1 MTQPKPDLIPVIDA
15 EIISPSQW
23 AAKPK
28 SLEERVRDEIG
39 EAEAATAIAICDELA
54 TCSDSLKAICERIT
68 GKDGEQERC
77 RFNRWRLRS
86 DALTTMYTRARCSRA
101 DVIADEIIE
110 IVDSEPDPHKARAKM
125 DARKW
130 VAGKFNRGMYGDDPI
145 TVQGP
150 DGGAIKHEMEHRS
163 GVLEELSRRLAK
175 KAKALAREKKE
186 TGGEGEYGFENEG
199 GEGDGNNPPLILP
212 SRT

>member
-28 SLEERVRDEIG
+28 SLEQQLRDEIG
-39 EAEAATAIAICDELA
+39 DDAATVALAICDEIA
-54 TCSDSLKAICERIT
+54 VTTKSTKDIAAEVT
-68 GKDGEQERC
+68 GKSVDAAERQ
-77 RFNRWRLRS
+77 FHRWRVRS
-86 DALTTMYTRARCSRA
+86 TALSQLYARARLSRA
-101 DVIADEIIE
+101 DVIADEIIQ
-110 IVDSEPDPHKARAKM
+110 IVDTEPDPHKARAKM

-130 VAGKFNRGMYGDDPI
+130 VAGKLNRGLYGDDPI

-150 DGGAIKHEMEHRS
+150 DGGAIKHEHEHRS

>member
-1 MTQPKPDLIPVIDA
+1 MQPKPDLIPVIDA

-28 SLEERVRDEIG
+28 SLEDQIRDDVG
-39 EAEAATAIAICDELA
+39 AEADVLLAICDEIA
-54 TCSDSLKAICERIT
+54 VSTKSVKAIAAAISGKSEDAAERA
-68 GKDGEQERC
+68 
-77 RFNRWRLRS
+77 FH
-86 DALTTMYTRARCSRA
+86 RARVRSTALSQLYMRARLSRA
-101 DVIADEIIE
+101 DVMADEIIE
-110 IVDSEPDPHKARAKM
+110 IVDNEPDPHKARAKM

-130 VAGKFNRGMYGDDPI
+130 VAGKLNRGLYGDDPI

-199 GEGDGNNPPLILP
+199 GEGDGSNPPLILP
-212 SRT
+212 PRT